1 MALGGGNWISQN
13 KTLPGTY
20 INFVSTARASSSL
33 SERGIA
39 AMPLVLSWGPDGE
52 VFTVTAEQFQKD
64 SMKLFGYPYGD
75 DHLKGVT
82 DLFRNIRQGVF
93 YKVNSGGTAA
103 ANKFAAAKYKGA
115 RGNDLKIVI
124 EQGAGYAADSNEIY
138 NVLTYLGT
146 TLVDQQDGV
155 KTMGELADNDYVSW
169 QDSAALELTAS
180 TPLTG
185 GEDGTADTAAYQA
198 FLDKIDGYTFNAL
211 GCASTDEAVKALF
224 ADFTKTMRD
233 SYGVKFQTVLF
244 QYEEAD
250 YEGIISVENPVAE
263 AQSAAAGMALVGS
276 ARAGESGEESG
287 AVYWTTGAEAGCP
300 VNKDLTN
307 TVYGGSFTLNTDY
320 TQAQLEEAL
329 KSGKLIFHRVGDEI
343 RVLEDINT
351 FVSVTDEKSE
361 DFGNNQVIRVLD
373 QIGNDIAALFNGKYL
388 GKVPNDDAGRIS
400 LWNDIVEHH
409 RDLQDLRAIENF
421 DPEDVAVAKGE
432 TKTSV
437 VVTDQVTPV
446 SAMRQLYMTVIVM

>member
-1 MALGGGNWISQN
+1 MNEQLKELLTSFYQAIGY
-13 KTLPGTY
+13 PE
-20 INFVSTARASSSL
+20 AASDPL
-33 SERGIA
+33 SEYILGETVQTLLNLTNQKEL
-39 AMPLVLSWGPDGE
+39 PQGLS
-52 VFTVTAEQFQKD
+52 
-64 SMKLFGYPYGD
+64 
-75 DHLKGVT
+75 
-82 DLFRNIRQGVF
+82 
-93 YKVNSGGTAA
+93 
-103 ANKFAAAKYKGA
+103 
-115 RGNDLKIVI
+115 
-124 EQGAGYAADSNEIY
+124 
-138 NVLTYLGT
+138 
-146 TLVDQQDGV
+146 
-155 KTMGELADNDYVSW
+155 YV
-169 QDSAALELTAS
+169 
-180 TPLTG
+180 
-185 GEDGTADTAAYQA
+185 
-198 FLDKIDGYTFNAL
+198 
-211 GCASTDEAVKALF
+211 
-224 ADFTKTMRD
+224 
-233 SYGVKFQTVLF
+233 
-244 QYEEAD
+244 
-250 YEGIISVENPVAE
+250 
-263 AQSAAAGMALVGS
+263 
-276 ARAGESGEESG
+276 

-329 KSGKLIFHRVGDEI
+329 KSGKFIFHRVGDEI

-351 FVSVTDEKSE
+351 FVSATDEKSE